1 MNRNHSLRLFFT
13 VACTLIFAACK
24 PVPSAPDAAADAA
37 AMDKAAAGWE
47 SAYNDKNAEAVAATY
62 TEDAQL
68 LPPGAGF
75 VNGRAA
81 IRDYFANDIEKQW
94 AKISVKSD
102 SNGVTGDWAWRSG
115 TWSVETTPVVTGKY
129 MEVWHRTTEGWRLHK
144 DIWNVDAA
152 AADAE
157 VAEITVN

>member
-1 MNRNHSLRLFFT
+1 MILNQSLRLFLT
-13 VACTLIFAACK
+13 LACAASLAACNQQ
-24 PVPSAPDAAADAA
+24 PSAADTAAATA
-37 AMDKAAAGWE
+37 AMDTAAAGWE
-47 SAYNDKNAEAVAATY
+47 KAYNDKSAEAVAAIY

-68 LPPGAGF
+68 LPPGAPF

-102 SNGVTGDWAWRSG
+102 ANGLTGDWAWRSG
-115 TWSVETTPVVTGKY
+115 TWSVETDPVVTGKY
-129 MEVWHRTTEGWRLHK
+129 IEVWRKTQEGWHLHR

-152 AADAE
+152 ADAA
-157 VAEITVN
+157 VQEITVN